1 VIELETATPAHGS
14 GLERLTTAGAAG
26 RAATRTAGDRTRVN
40 VLANLVGSGVTT
52 VLQIAC
58 IPLYVKFLGVE
69 AFGLVG
75 LYTALQA
82 AASVLDAA
90 LGTTANRELA
100 ALRLEPSRIREA
112 RDLMRTLECTY
123 WLAGILAGAVI
134 AACAPMLAAHW
145 IQAQNVAQSS
155 VVAAVALIGLVVA
168 LQWPAGL
175 YSGALLGLEEQVRYN
190 AIVVTSA
197 VVRVFGSVIVLWR
210 VSPTIE
216 AFFVWQAIA
225 GALQTALSA
234 ASAWRA
240 LDDSAPAS
248 FRLSE
253 LRRVWRFTAGM
264 TGISILALLLTQ
276 TDKVV
281 LSRMLTLTEFGY
293 YTVAASVA
301 LALYR
306 VIVPVS
312 NAVFPRISQL
322 VAQKSEPEL
331 ARFYHRSAQTMAVIV
346 LPVALVIAFFGSEVL
361 ALWTRNP
368 AIVEHAHIT
377 VALLVLGTALNGL
390 MTVPYLLQLANGWT
404 QLSVVANTIAVI
416 VLGPAIYFATRAMGG
431 TGAAAAWVGLNIGY
445 VLFGIP
451 IMHRRLLVGEKH
463 TWYVSDVGLP
473 LAGAIVGAAGTRLV
487 FSRAESSIAMAT
499 GVAIALALATALAV
513 LTVPWMRREAAH
525 RFWPQP

>member
-1 VIELETATPAHGS
+1 MTPATARIA
-14 GLERLTTAGAAG
+14 GLPE
-26 RAATRTAGDRTRVN
+26 TRMAGDRTRLN

-52 VLQIAC
+52 VLQIAS

-75 LYTALQA
+75 LYSVLQA

-100 ALRLEPSRIREA
+100 KLRLEPSRIRGA

-123 WLAGILAGAVI
+123 WVAGILAGVMI
-134 AACAPMLAAHW
+134 AAGAPIVAGHW
-145 IQAQNVAQSS
+145 IQAQHLAPSS
-155 VVAAVALIGLVVA
+155 VVAALMLIGLVVA

-175 YSGALLGLEEQVRYN
+175 YSGALLGLEEQIRYN
-190 AIVVTSA
+190 VIVVASA
-197 VVRVFGSVIVLWR
+197 VVRVVGSVVVLWR
-210 VSPTIE
+210 ISPTIE
-216 AFFVWQAIA
+216 AFFIWQAVA

-234 ASAWRA
+234 ATVWRS
-240 LDDSAPAS
+240 LDDSAPAR

-264 TGISILALLLTQ
+264 TGISVLAVLLTQ

-293 YTVAASVA
+293 YTLAASVA

-312 NAVFPRISQL
+312 NAVFPRLSQL
-322 VAQKSEPEL
+322 VAQKNELEL

-368 AIVEHAHIT
+368 EIVEHAHVT

-390 MTVPYLLQLANGWT
+390 MTVPYLLQLAHGWT
-404 QLSVVANTIAVI
+404 RLSIWANTIAVI
-416 VLGPAIYFATRAMGG
+416 VLAPAIYLATRAMGG
-431 TGAAAAWVGLNIGY
+431 TGAAAAWLGLNLGY
-445 VLFGIP
+445 VLFVIP
-451 IMHRRLLVGEKH
+451 IMHRKLLVGEKQ
-463 TWYVSDVGLP
+463 TWYVSDVGWP
-473 LAGAIVGAAGTRLV
+473 LLGALVGTASMRLV
-487 FSRAESSIAMAT
+487 LSRSDSPVLT
-499 GVAIALALATALAV
+499 GAGLGLALTLSTVLALVAV
-513 LTVPWMRREAAH
+513 EWMRGEAARRLRLLLH
-525 RFWPQP
+525 D